1 MKHKAFEKL
10 VKEILN
16 NFMPVKVEEVDGYR
30 IRVYPFNS
38 IDKYRDTIKQ
48 FDLILDIRED
58 FWNRRGVVKV
68 FKMWADTFF
77 IAYYAE
83 DKRLAYPI
91 LVVVEELVENGK
103 KEEVYVPK
111 GYTTLDT
118 DDCQVLITN
127 GQKASFIVETL
138 IKAGWEVKLHF
149 I

>member
-10 VKEILN
+10 VKETLN
-16 NFMPVKVEEVDGYR
+16 NFETLKVKEVGGYR

-38 IDKYRDTIKQ
+38 IDKYRDTIKR

-68 FKMWADTFF
+68 YKMWADTFF
-77 IAYYAE
+77 IAYYTE

-91 LVVVEELVENGK
+91 LVVIEELVENGK
-103 KEEVYVPK
+103 KEEIYIPK

>member
-10 VKEILN
+10 VKETLN
-16 NFMPVKVEEVDGYR
+16 NFVTLKVKEVGGYR

-38 IDKYRDTIKQ
+38 IDKYRDTIKR

-58 FWNRRGVVKV
+58 FWNRRGIVKV
-68 FKMWADTFF
+68 YKMWADTFF
-77 IAYYAE
+77 IAYYTE

-91 LVVVEELVENGK
+91 LVVVEELVDSKG
-103 KEEVYVPK
+103 EEVYIPK